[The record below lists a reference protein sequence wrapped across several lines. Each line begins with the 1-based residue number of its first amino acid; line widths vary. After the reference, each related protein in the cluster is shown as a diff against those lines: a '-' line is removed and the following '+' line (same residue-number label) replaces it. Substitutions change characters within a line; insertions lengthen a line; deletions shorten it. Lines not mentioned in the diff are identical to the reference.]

1 MAQTVCI
8 VLRAADRERL
18 AAIVSD
24 RNRQHKHIER
34 ARVVLASAEPARPVQ
49 QVAEAVGV
57 SRPMV
62 WRWQQRF
69 AEEGPD
75 GLLRDKTRKPGKAP
89 IPAKTVERVVALTCG
104 KPPGETTHW
113 TGRAM
118 AKAVG
123 ISLRS
128 VQRIW
133 EAHRLQPH
141 RVRSFKRSRDPQFT
155 DKLVDV
161 VGLYLDPP
169 EHAVVL
175 SIDEKSQI
183 QALDRTQPGLPLKPG
198 RCGTMT
204 HDYKRH
210 GTTTLFAALDVLAGK
225 VIGRCMQRHRHEE
238 FIRFLNAV
246 DSEVPVGKRIE
257 AVVDNYATHKHP
269 KVKAWLKRHPR
280 WTFHFTPTSAS
291 WLNAVENFF
300 STLTRQRIRRG
311 SFHSIVD
318 LQAAIHRYLAEHNA
332 SPKPFVWTA
341 SAASILAKLE
351 RVPAASV

>member
-8 VLRAADRERL
+8 LVSASDRQRL
-18 AAIVSD
+18 EAIVAD
-24 RNRQHKHIER
+24 RNRQRKHVER
-34 ARVVLASAEPARPVQ
+34 ARLILASNEPRRTVQ
-49 QVAEAVGV
+49 QIVAEVGV

-69 AEEGPD
+69 AEAGPD

-89 IPAKTVERVVALTCG
+89 IPAETVERVVAMTCG
-104 KPPGETTHW
+104 KPPGEATHW

-141 RVRSFKRSRDPQFT
+141 RVRTFKRSRDPQFT
-155 DKLVDV
+155 EKLVDV
-161 VGLYLDPP
+161 VGLYLSPP
-169 EHAVVL
+169 DQAVVL

-246 DSEVPVGKRIE
+246 DREVPADKRVE
-257 AVVDNYATHKHP
+257 AIVDN
-269 KVKAWLKRHPR
+269 
-280 WTFHFTPTSAS
+280 
-291 WLNAVENFF
+291 
-300 STLTRQRIRRG
+300 
-311 SFHSIVD
+311 
-318 LQAAIHRYLAEHNA
+318 
-332 SPKPFVWTA
+332 
-341 SAASILAKLE
+341 
-351 RVPAASV
+351 